1 MKRIC
6 LLLICLFAL
15 ATQASPQTGSYGG
28 NSDYDIPRTP
38 KDETLPP
45 LPEAVAMRQYTDYPV
60 ALNTGAANVQIP
72 VFSLDEGDIPLSV
85 SLSYHSNGCKAE
97 ANSGAVGLGWTLQ
110 AGGCISRSIMG
121 LPDEYK
127 GIMVEDHTSTK
138 LRLTHLTSVMQK
150 RKDASMD
157 RYYYNFNGY
166 SGCFV
171 RYGGHIIKLPEND
184 LKIEEITGSDSKMPD
199 FRIITPDG
207 TAYYFTEKE
216 YTSYEFRSKS
226 YSNKPGEE
234 YANYPAS
241 VTGWHLSKIVA
252 PFGGDIVTFSY
263 HTVPDWTKDV
273 TEPGYSEGLEISKGG
288 SNQGGTTVQA
298 SSKNYRIYDPNNIY
312 HFHGQKLLQR
322 ISSRLATI
330 DFSVEESPERADY
343 PTRYRQITIKDPA
356 GNLVR
361 TCTLEHNLP
370 TAPTNWTMLQGVSI
384 TASDGK
390 TENRQ
395 TFEYYPAISYQ
406 KHQADVFGFNNCGAR
421 PGTGQGNYKP
431 RGEYGESVLYK
442 NLTLSP
448 YKKFDLRSAMA
459 GVLTKITDLTGAETT
474 YEYEASTCGDS
485 LLHAEASV
493 GLRVK
498 SIQVNDPLTG
508 KTRVRSFAYANG
520 TCSIDIKAL
529 AAKDFL
535 ATSGLRTQSTLSET
549 LSWNATYT
557 NSCRLPGGSLTNA
570 VIYYGQVDEY
580 LSGTDSEEKI
590 RTTYNYDTSASQQ
603 QVIGACSFVRISN
616 SFPEN
621 EKEVIIAP
629 YMYPSSVQN
638 NNEEKSRLSRIFQ
651 NNYVRGYIQET
662 FWEKAPLKKKTI
674 FKWNGTGYEQT
685 EETTYWHTLD
695 NETQLVTEL
704 AVPGKHVRDSVAQGI
719 VYEGAKS
726 PADLNYLSVTVNAAR
741 LRLDS
746 VQVIRFFHNGQHEQ
760 EKRQMTRYKY
770 NKKGVAPKDFPETVL
785 SDSIRPANNQLLYS
799 ETTDYPDGTRL
810 AHVYAYSANM
820 TGLFYQNLSARGI
833 IALPV
838 MERWIINGKDTVQQ
852 WLGYKDFGDGNIRPY
867 TQVTTTNGTPTDVRL
882 YTRRDRYGNLLEG
895 SDNYQAPTAY
905 AYGYRHAY
913 PVAVLQGAGYTTLG
927 SEAELESV
935 AAKTAPTQDDLD
947 RLAQKRSLGGTLLW
961 TYEHRPLVGMTKATG
976 PSGRRHTY
984 LYQGNRLW
992 KELNHKGQALRQTDY
1007 AFRADGGA
1015 HNSVTTRVFTDTLG
1029 LAYAESVQYYDG
1041 LGLPW
1046 QRFDMGASTG
1056 GRNLAS
1062 LTEHDALM
1070 RQTRAWLPVPTA
1082 GRTPLAD
1089 PKGEARAQHD
1099 DSRPYTETEYEPA
1112 ADGRPV
1118 ASVRPGDDMDGRKA
1132 TVEYL
1137 ANTAGGKTACRRYD
1151 VLTDEKAVFYR
1162 GMWPEATLDVEKRT
1176 DENGHTD
1183 YTFTDSRGR
1192 TVLQRAIGDNG
1203 SQHDTYYLY
1212 DNLDRLCVVLP
1223 PSASSS
1229 FTNGFREFQTDSLLH
1244 WYAYLYIY
1252 DERGL
1257 CVEKKLPG
1265 AKPVYMRYDKTRT
1278 LVFTQDGNQRE
1289 RGVWAFT
1296 LHDRMNRPTLQGE
1309 WATADVPDIED
1320 MVLRTR
1326 QDVPASALELGGVLG
1341 TGHQLP
1347 GGTLD
1352 LPADGTVSLR
1362 TVNYYD
1368 DYSFRWLA
1376 GFGGLGAFDDNGRL
1390 GTDAK
1395 GLRTG
1400 GRYATDGLITRPCF
1414 DALFYDEEGRTVETR
1429 RTNHTGT
1436 GVDTELTSY
1445 SITGKPLARVRTH
1458 WTANQGMI
1466 TERNY
1471 YSYDALDRPA
1481 EHRHKVR
1488 PDELVLAA
1496 NTYDELG
1503 RLAKTVKPAETV
1515 TYGYD
1520 LQGRI
1525 TAING
1530 KLNQNLQYDY
1540 VGNIK
1545 ALSWT
1550 KDYTYGKY
1558 LSGTWE
1564 YEYDALDRLTWAKV
1578 RMYPLPQVL
1587 GKNNRE
1593 HWEYTYKGYDP
1604 NGNLTEVQLKQYLST
1619 NGIPQTVTYDVRE
1632 MYYNGNQLRAIARRD
1647 TPDKPMGVIRPT
1659 TCWYD
1664 GNGNLVKDLTRNI
1677 SRIEYNPLNL
1687 PTEVTFGYEEG
1698 KVSYCYSS
1706 DGRKLRAVKS
1716 VDGKRVT
1723 NDYIGNVVYEN
1734 GRSKLLLFDGGYFDC
1749 EDAGYH
1755 FYVKDYLGNNWAVV
1769 AEDGTVEEFNAYT
1782 PFGDLLYR
1790 EGDAQPYKYNAK
1802 ELEKELGWYDYGAR
1816 FYHPQTMRFTTMD
1829 PLAEKYYAFS
1839 PYAYCGNN
1847 PVIRIDKE
1855 GKYWETGFDV
1865 LSLATGLASF
1875 RDNLREGNFLGA
1887 LVDGVGIVADAVAI
1901 ATPLPG
1907 GAGALINGYRAAKV
1921 AHQLQIHHIIPKSL
1935 MKNDVLKRAIQG
1947 GYSIEGKSNKIELPQ
1962 FLRADGQ
1969 GTHAK
1974 HSKYTTQI
1982 QERLKEANNKGEA
1995 DTEEKA
2001 KQFMEEMDE
2010 YIRKIIEDNPDTKVN
2025 DLDLRLD
2032 EFVPSTREQ

>member
-1 MKRIC
+1 M
-6 LLLICLFAL
+6 L
-15 ATQASPQTGSYGG
+15 G
-28 NSDYDIPRTP
+28 N
-38 KDETLPP
+38 
-45 LPEAVAMRQYTDYPV
+45 
-60 ALNTGAANVQIP
+60 N
-72 VFSLDEGDIPLSV
+72 
-85 SLSYHSNGCKAE
+85 
-97 ANSGAVGLGWTLQ
+97 
-110 AGGCISRSIMG
+110 
-121 LPDEYK
+121 
-127 GIMVEDHTSTK
+127 
-138 LRLTHLTSVMQK
+138 RL
-150 RKDASMD
+150 
-157 RYYYNFNGY
+157 
-166 SGCFV
+166 
-171 RYGGHIIKLPEND
+171 
-184 LKIEEITGSDSKMPD
+184 
-199 FRIITPDG
+199 
-207 TAYYFTEKE
+207 
-216 YTSYEFRSKS
+216 
-226 YSNKPGEE
+226 
-234 YANYPAS
+234 
-241 VTGWHLSKIVA
+241 
-252 PFGGDIVTFSY
+252 
-263 HTVPDWTKDV
+263 
-273 TEPGYSEGLEISKGG
+273 
-288 SNQGGTTVQA
+288 
-298 SSKNYRIYDPNNIY
+298 
-312 HFHGQKLLQR
+312 
-322 ISSRLATI
+322 
-330 DFSVEESPERADY
+330 
-343 PTRYRQITIKDPA
+343 
-356 GNLVR
+356 
-361 TCTLEHNLP
+361 
-370 TAPTNWTMLQGVSI
+370 
-384 TASDGK
+384 
-390 TENRQ
+390 
-395 TFEYYPAISYQ
+395 
-406 KHQADVFGFNNCGAR
+406 
-421 PGTGQGNYKP
+421 
-431 RGEYGESVLYK
+431 
-442 NLTLSP
+442 
-448 YKKFDLRSAMA
+448 LRSA
-459 GVLTKITDLTGAETT
+459 TT
-474 YEYEASTCGDS
+474 E
-485 LLHAEASV
+485 
-493 GLRVK
+493 
-498 SIQVNDPLTG
+498 
-508 KTRVRSFAYANG
+508 
-520 TCSIDIKAL
+520 
-529 AAKDFL
+529 
-535 ATSGLRTQSTLSET
+535 
-549 LSWNATYT
+549 
-557 NSCRLPGGSLTNA
+557 
-570 VIYYGQVDEY
+570 
-580 LSGTDSEEKI
+580 
-590 RTTYNYDTSASQQ
+590 
-603 QVIGACSFVRISN
+603 
-616 SFPEN
+616 
-621 EKEVIIAP
+621 
-629 YMYPSSVQN
+629 
-638 NNEEKSRLSRIFQ
+638 
-651 NNYVRGYIQET
+651 
-662 FWEKAPLKKKTI
+662 
-674 FKWNGTGYEQT
+674 
-685 EETTYWHTLD
+685 
-695 NETQLVTEL
+695 
-704 AVPGKHVRDSVAQGI
+704 
-719 VYEGAKS
+719 
-726 PADLNYLSVTVNAAR
+726 
-741 LRLDS
+741 
-746 VQVIRFFHNGQHEQ
+746 
-760 EKRQMTRYKY
+760 
-770 NKKGVAPKDFPETVL
+770 
-785 SDSIRPANNQLLYS
+785 
-799 ETTDYPDGTRL
+799 YPDGARL
-810 AHVYAYSANM
+810 EHRYVYSSNI
-820 TGLFYQNLSARGI
+820 TSTFYEDLSARGI

-838 MERWIINGKDTVQQ
+838 MERWVVNGKDTIEQQ
-852 WLGYKDFGDGNIRPY
+852 FGYKDFGNGNIRPY
-867 TQVTTTNGTPTDVRL
+867 TQVTSINGTPTDVRL

-913 PVAVLQGAGYTTLG
+913 PVAVLQGAGYATLG
-927 SEAELESV
+927 SEAELESI

-1029 LAYAESVQYYDG
+1029 LNYAESVQYYDG

-1070 RQTRAWLPVPTA
+1070 RQTRAWLPFPTA

-1089 PKGEARAQHD
+1089 PQGEARAQHD
-1099 DSRPYTETEYEPA
+1099 DSRPYAETEYEPA

-1118 ASVRPGDDMDGRKA
+1118 ASIRPGDDMDGRKA

-1137 ANTAGGKTACRRYD
+1137 ANTAEGETACRRYD
-1151 VLTDEKAVFYR
+1151 VLVDEKAVFYQ

-1309 WATADVPDIED
+1309 WATADVPHIED

-1471 YSYDALDRPA
+1471 YAYDALDRPA

-1520 LQGRI
+1520 LQGRVTDI
-1525 TAING
+1525 DG
-1530 KLNQNLQYDY
+1530 KFSQSLQYDY

-1545 ALSWT
+1545 AMRWSRKGFQKGYSSVTW
-1550 KDYTYGKY
+1550 DYA
-1558 LSGTWE
+1558 
-1564 YEYDALDRLTWAKV
+1564 YDALDRLTKARAKAWPA
-1578 RMYPLPQVL
+1578 MQVA
-1587 GKNNRE
+1587 GRQRE
-1593 HWEYTYKGYDP
+1593 DFREYTYKGYDH
-1604 NGNLTEVQLKQYLST
+1604 NGNLTEVQLKLYQSV
-1619 NGIPQTVTYDVRE
+1619 NGIQQAATYDVRE

-1734 GRSKLLLFDGGYFDC
+1734 ERSKLLLFDGGYFDC

-1769 AEDGTVEEFNAYT
+1769 AEDGTVEEFNLYT

-1829 PLAEKYYAFS
+1829 PLAEQYYAFS

-1847 PVIRIDKE
+1847 PIMFVDKNGMEYGPGDLFQTIRQAAIDWGYYYNGESILMRRELGSEIYEVKGDD
-1855 GKYWETGFDV
+1855 GKTLGYSYTKAARGTEHGVTPSKTTERVVANIHSHGQYNNEVFYWLGRKYMY
-1865 LSLATGLASF
+1865 G
-1875 RDNLREGNFLGA
+1875 DNNFSKQ
-1887 LVDGVGIVADAVAI
+1887 D
-1901 ATPLPG
+1901 
-1907 GAGALINGYRAAKV
+1907 
-1921 AHQLQIHHIIPKSL
+1921 
-1935 MKNDVLKRAIQG
+1935 KNDNKEDGIT
-1947 GYSIEGKSNKIELPQ
+1947 GYLTTPNGSLLEYNPYTGEIIVISTDMPSDPKDPSRENNNDPQ
-1962 FLRADGQ
+1962 
-1969 GTHAK
+1969 H
-1974 HSKYTTQI
+1974 
-1982 QERLKEANNKGEA
+1982 KEHTLYAPKNWFVEFCNFFG
-1995 DTEEKA
+1995 
-2001 KQFMEEMDE
+2001 
-2010 YIRKIIEDNPDTKVN
+2010 I
-2025 DLDLRLD
+2025 DL
-2032 EFVPSTREQ
+2032 

>member
-1 MKRIC
+1 M
-6 LLLICLFAL
+6 
-15 ATQASPQTGSYGG
+15 Y
-28 NSDYDIPRTP
+28 N
-38 KDETLPP
+38 
-45 LPEAVAMRQYTDYPV
+45 
-60 ALNTGAANVQIP
+60 
-72 VFSLDEGDIPLSV
+72 
-85 SLSYHSNGCKAE
+85 
-97 ANSGAVGLGWTLQ
+97 
-110 AGGCISRSIMG
+110 
-121 LPDEYK
+121 
-127 GIMVEDHTSTK
+127 
-138 LRLTHLTSVMQK
+138 
-150 RKDASMD
+150 RKDAAAD
-157 RYYYNFNGY
+157 RYYYSFGSY
-166 SGCFV
+166 SGCFLYLNEKIV
-171 RYGGHIIKLPEND
+171 HLTEND
-184 LKIEEITGSDSKMPD
+184 LKIETLEKPQGEKLPD

-207 TAYYFTEKE
+207 IAYYFTQRE
-216 YTSYEFRSKS
+216 YTSCQYTP
-226 YSNKPGEE
+226 YSFTTLVGEE
-234 YANYPAS
+234 YGNYSHA
-241 VTGWHLSKIVA
+241 TTCWHLGKIVE
-252 PFGGDIVTFSY
+252 PFG
-263 HTVPDWTKDV
+263 KD
-273 TEPGYSEGLEISKGG
+273 EISFTYHNVDTWRKASFSTTHNEGYEQDFNNNPSHSTSKGN
-288 SNQGGTTVQA
+288 SRTELT
-298 SSKNYRIYDPNNIY
+298 
-312 HFHGQKLLQR
+312 FEGQKLLQR
-322 ISSRLATI
+322 IEGRLATI
-330 DFSVEESPERADY
+330 EFGVAARTTDSGEKADFPMRYTRITVKSPD
-343 PTRYRQITIKDPA
+343 
-356 GNLVR
+356 GNTVR
-361 TCTLEHNLP
+361 TCTLDNGNTPGTRWMQLD
-370 TAPTNWTMLQGVSI
+370 GVHI
-384 TASDGK
+384 KAGDGT
-390 TENRQ
+390 TEDKR
-395 TFEYYPAISYQ
+395 TFTYYPRNSNYQ
-406 KHQADVFGFNNCGAR
+406 RGWMDAFGYNNSGR
-421 PGTGQGNYKP
+421 GNSKD
-431 RGEYGESVLYK
+431 RTDYGESILDKELKFSAHRQFHMASAKSCVLK
-442 NLTLSP
+442 S
-448 YKKFDLRSAMA
+448 
-459 GVLTKITDLTGAETT
+459 ITDLTGALTE
-474 YEYEASTCGDS
+474 YEYEGNACGDS
-485 LLHAEASV
+485 LLAQPATI

-498 SIQVNDPLTG
+498 SIQVTDPVTG
-508 KTRVRSFAYANG
+508 KTRTRRFNYSKPVC
-520 TCSIDIKAL
+520 TIDLGIILKG
-529 AAKDFL
+529 DFL
-535 ATSGLRTQSTLSET
+535 ATSGLYIVDSGDISPETGQFWRSWSTT
-549 LSWNATYT
+549 FT
-557 NSCRLPGGSLTNA
+557 NSCRLPGGSLENA
-570 VIYYGQVDEY
+570 VVYYGQVEEI
-580 LSGTDSEEKI
+580 LSEGSDSHGI
-590 RTTYNYDTSASQQ
+590 RTVYEHDTSDT
-603 QVIGACSFVRISN
+603 RL
-616 SFPEN
+616 
-621 EKEVIIAP
+621 P
-629 YMYPSSVQN
+629 YVANGNGPTPSSAI
-638 NNEEKSRLSRIFQ
+638 NEYRLVTAPTVGMSSLDRTFISTVFSVHP
-651 NNYVRGYIQET
+651 VRGHFQET
-662 FWEKAPLKKKTI
+662 FWEKAPLSRVTTYKWDGSGYTMTKDTRYFYILDNYRRSIQTALSVPGTFTRNRKTI
-674 FKWNGTGYEQT
+674 GGTSG
-685 EETTYWHTLD
+685 L
-695 NETQLVTEL
+695 TQ
-704 AVPGKHVRDSVAQGI
+704 
-719 VYEGAKS
+719 GAES
-726 PADLNYLSVTVNAAR
+726 TSDVNYLEVTVSSAFT
-741 LRLDS
+741 RLDS
-746 VQVIRFFHNGQHEQ
+746 MTV
-760 EKRQMTRYKY
+760 TRYHDNGLSSTTRTRFDY
-770 NKKGVAPKDFPETVL
+770 NSKAWDRKETSQVQQKNDTLHFVTLDTIMIAPT
-785 SDSIRPANNQLLYS
+785 RQLRS
-799 ETTDYPDGTRL
+799 TTTDYPDGTQLR
-810 AHVYAYSANM
+810 HIYTFSSNM
-820 TGLFYQNLSARGI
+820 PFKTIFQGFSARNI

-838 MERWIINGKDTVQQ
+838 MEQWIINGKDTVQQ

-913 PVAVLQGAGYTTLG
+913 PVAVLQGAGYATLG

-947 RLAQKRSLGGTLLW
+947 RLARKRSLGGTLLW

-1070 RQTRAWLPVPTA
+1070 RQTRAWLPFPTA

-1089 PKGEARAQHD
+1089 PQGEARAQHD
-1099 DSRPYTETEYEPA
+1099 DSRPYAETEYEPA

-1118 ASVRPGDDMDGRKA
+1118 ASIRPGDDMDGRKA

-1137 ANTAGGKTACRRYD
+1137 ANTAEGETACRNY
-1151 VLTDEKAVFYR
+1151 VIWEDEEAVFLD
-1162 GMWPEATLDVEKRT
+1162 GTWPEATLDVEKRT

-1192 TVLQRAIGDNG
+1192 TVLQRAIGDDG
-1203 SQHDTYYLY
+1203 SQLDTYYLY
-1212 DNLDRLCVVLP
+1212 DNLDRLRVVLQP
-1223 PSASSS
+1223 EASRL
-1229 FTNGFREFQTDSLLH
+1229 FTNGYRNLRTDDVLQ
-1244 WYAYLYIY
+1244 WYAFQYNY
-1252 DERGL
+1252 DGRGL

-1265 AKPVYMRYDKTRT
+1265 AEPVYMRYDKTRA

-1326 QDVPASALELGGVLG
+1326 QDVPTSALEPGGVLG

-1368 DYSFRWLA
+1368 DYSFHRLA

-1471 YSYDALDRPA
+1471 YAYDALDRPA

-1520 LQGRI
+1520 LQGRV

-1545 ALSWT
+1545 AMRWSRKGFQGYSSVTW
-1550 KDYTYGKY
+1550 DYT
-1558 LSGTWE
+1558 
-1564 YEYDALDRLTWAKV
+1564 YDALDRLTEARAKAWPA
-1578 RMYPLPQVL
+1578 MQVA
-1587 GKNNRE
+1587 GRQRKDC
-1593 HWEYTYKGYDP
+1593 WEYTCGGYDH
-1604 NGNLTEVQLKQYLST
+1604 NGNMREVQLKQYQNV
-1619 NGIPQTVTYDVRE
+1619 NGIPQTPVYNVRE
-1632 MYYNGNQLRAIARRD
+1632 MGYIGNRLRTLARRD
-1647 TPDKPMGVIRPT
+1647 TPDRPAGVMLPT
-1659 TCWYD
+1659 LCEYD
-1664 GNGNLVKDLTRNI
+1664 GNGNMVKDLTRNI
-1677 SRIEYNPLNL
+1677 SHIEYNPLNL
-1687 PTEVTFGYEEG
+1687 PTEVTLENNGG
-1698 KVSYCYSS
+1698 TVTYCYSS

-1716 VDGKRVT
+1716 VDGKRVI
-1723 NDYIGNVVYEN
+1723 NDYIGNMVYEN
-1734 GRSKLLLFDGGYFDC
+1734 GGSKLLLFDGGYFDC
-1749 EDAGYH
+1749 ENAGYH

-1782 PFGDLLYR
+1782 PFGDLLVQ

-1829 PLAEKYYAFS
+1829 PLAEQYYAFS

-1847 PVIRIDKE
+1847 PVRFVDKNGMEYGPGDVFPTIREAAIDWGHYYNGESILMRRELGSEIYEVKGDDGE
-1855 GKYWETGFDV
+1855 VIGYAYSAAAKGMRLQVTINKAPSNKKVVADIHSHGGYNRPMYLLGKKYIPGNNKFSEQDKNGNKKRNIMGYLTTPNGALLEYNPNNEEV
-1865 LSLATGLASF
+1865 IVIATDMPSDPKDPNRRNNIDPQRKKDTKFAPINIL
-1875 RDNLREGNFLGA
+1875 DEIVNFL
-1887 LVDGVGIVADAVAI
+1887 
-1901 ATPLPG
+1901 
-1907 GAGALINGYRAAKV
+1907 
-1921 AHQLQIHHIIPKSL
+1921 
-1935 MKNDVLKRAIQG
+1935 QG
-1947 GYSIEGKSNKIELPQ
+1947 N
-1962 FLRADGQ
+1962 
-1969 GTHAK
+1969 
-1974 HSKYTTQI
+1974 
-1982 QERLKEANNKGEA
+1982 
-1995 DTEEKA
+1995 
-2001 KQFMEEMDE
+2001 
-2010 YIRKIIEDNPDTKVN
+2010 
-2025 DLDLRLD
+2025 
-2032 EFVPSTREQ
+2032 